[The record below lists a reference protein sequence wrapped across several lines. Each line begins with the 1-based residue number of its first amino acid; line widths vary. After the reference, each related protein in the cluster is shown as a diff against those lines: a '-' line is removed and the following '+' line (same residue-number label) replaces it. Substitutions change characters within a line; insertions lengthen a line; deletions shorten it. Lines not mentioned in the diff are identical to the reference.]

1 MVKPSRRI
9 CEKFLTNSTG
19 SGKRKI
25 KYCMVIVIKDV
36 KLKRLFYGVLNKSFE
51 RFDISHVIK

>member
-9 CEKFLTNSTG
+9 CEKFLTNSTRVLEN
-19 SGKRKI
+19 GKK

-36 KLKRLFYGVLNKSFE
+36 KLKRFFLWGLE
-51 RFDISHVIK
+51 

>member
-25 KYCMVIVIKDV
+25 KYCMVIVIKYV
-36 KLKRLFYGVLNKSFE
+36 KLKRLFLWGLE
-51 RFDISHVIK
+51 